1 MDFYAKLISKDAI
14 QLWVKKGLWPNGK
27 DPYLRLYDLDKPVF
41 NLKPINLAI
50 IVFLIY

>member
-27 DPYLRLYDLDKPVF
+27 DPYLDF
-41 NLKPINLAI
+41 MIAI
-50 IVFLIY
+50 SLF